1 MTKNSKIRLLRNNRG
16 QFLIEAV
23 LLMFVSIS
31 LLLFG
36 LRALKEN
43 NAMATLVS
51 GPWEKVAGMI
61 ESGSWRPAEEAA
73 KKHPNQVDRSLSLDP
88 Q

>member
-1 MTKNSKIRLLRNNRG
+1 VRNNRG

-23 LLMFVSIS
+23 LLMFISIS

-43 NAMATLVS
+43 KSMATLVS
-51 GPWEKVAGMI
+51 GPWQKTAGMI

-73 KKHPNQVDRSLSLDP
+73 TKHPNQIDRSLSLDP
-88 Q
+88 R